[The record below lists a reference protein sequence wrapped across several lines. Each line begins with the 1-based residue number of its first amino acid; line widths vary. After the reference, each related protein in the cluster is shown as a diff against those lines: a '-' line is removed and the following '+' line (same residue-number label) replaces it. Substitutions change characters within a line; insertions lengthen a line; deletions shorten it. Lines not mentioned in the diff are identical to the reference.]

1 MHCYFQAMKKNIF
14 LCLMTIMVLFL
25 TSGFWYGIPLF
36 GLIEVLSEA
45 GIPGYGQLVLISFS
59 VGFCFSVFCI
69 PFHLSYAKEYARNKA
84 KSMTST
90 FFKAQGILI
99 TIVAFLF
106 FLFYLIVSLSVL

>member
-1 MHCYFQAMKKNIF
+1 MQCYFQAMKKNIF

-45 GIPGYGQLVLISFS
+45 GIPGYVQLVLISFS
-59 VGFCFSVFCI
+59 VGFCFSIFCI
-69 PFHLSYAKEYARNKA
+69 PFHLAYARECASNKV
-84 KSMTST
+84 KSMTSI
-90 FFKAQGILI
+90 FLKAQGIII

-106 FLFYLIVSLSVL
+106 FLFYLTVSLSTL